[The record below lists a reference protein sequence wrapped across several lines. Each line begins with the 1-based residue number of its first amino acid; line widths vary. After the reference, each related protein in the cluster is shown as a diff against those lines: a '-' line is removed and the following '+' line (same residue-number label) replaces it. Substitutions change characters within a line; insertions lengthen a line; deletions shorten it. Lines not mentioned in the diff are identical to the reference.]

1 MSRYS
6 QFPRAGVKLHVPS
19 RRETSLVI
27 SHPCV
32 CFWLSPLDTRERLD
46 LSGSRKPRR
55 WSVSDSAALPSAGA
69 GVLIWPPP
77 SISAHSASV
86 RCNPA
91 TQQSALTISTALLS
105 LYYEHC
111 IRWIKGAW
119 SIFLSYLLTE
129 WITKSTF
136 KSRVLCQRYMR
147 SIYNIIVWT
156 FLQLINSTK

>member
-6 QFPRAGVKLHVPS
+6 QFPRAGVKLHVPAG
-19 RRETSLVI
+19 RETPLVI
-27 SHPCV
+27 SHPRV
-32 CFWLSPLDTRERLD
+32 CSWLSSQD